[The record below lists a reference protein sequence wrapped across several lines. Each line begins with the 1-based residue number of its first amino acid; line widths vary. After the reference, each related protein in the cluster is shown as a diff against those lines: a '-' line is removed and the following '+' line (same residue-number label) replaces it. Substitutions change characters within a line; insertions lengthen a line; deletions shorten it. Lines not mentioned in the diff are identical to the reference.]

1 MKSNGEK
8 NKNFKTTTKESGA
21 YSRIGILSL
30 IKILIVSVCVELV
43 VLIFVALLATE
54 ETSDEAKNESSDG
67 G

>member
-1 MKSNGEK
+1 MGKK
-8 NKNFKTTTKESGA
+8 KNFKTTTKESGA